1 LTCLNV
7 EGAII
12 RRPGAVESARASDA
26 EMMILSRYVF
36 RAVTRQVLAVS
47 AVLLLIVVLLQ
58 FTRVLAR
65 AAAEHFPSDL
75 LWMIVAWG
83 AAQNVAVILP
93 IGLALGIVL
102 GLGKLHEDHEI
113 AAMEACGAGGPRLW
127 GPVVLLVIGV
137 TLALAWLSLIYNPR
151 AAAQGDAQK
160 GLALRLGMYLTP
172 RAGEFRS
179 FGDGHFVLYAA
190 RVDEDGLM
198 TSVFAHR
205 ADDSGESVVVAQSG
219 RVERSA
225 QNVPVAVVLNNGTYY
240 GLLDRHLRQRI
251 VRFSEQRI
259 GLSIPTSQ
267 PLSGRPDSIPTST
280 LLHSKRPRE
289 VAELQA
295 RMALPL
301 MALILGFIAIP
312 LSRLRPRQG
321 RYARAG
327 LIVLIYFVYTN
338 LITAGQTWIVGGGV
352 PVWLGLWWLHV
363 ALGLIATLIP
373 LASKYWRR
381 RRSRVASGLVSA

>member
-1 LTCLNV
+1 
-7 EGAII
+7 
-12 RRPGAVESARASDA
+12 
-26 EMMILSRYVF
+26 MILSRYVF

-93 IGLALGIVL
+93 IGLALGIAL

-113 AAMEACGAGGPRLW
+113 AAMEACGAGGARIW
-127 GPVVLLVIGV
+127 APVALLVTGV
-137 TLALAWLSLIYNPR
+137 TVVLAWLTLVYNPH

-172 RAGEFRS
+172 HAGEFRS
-179 FGDGHFVLYAA
+179 FGGGQLVLYAA
-190 RVDEDGLM
+190 KVDEDGLM
-198 TSVFAHR
+198 SSVFAHR
-205 ADDSGESVVVAQSG
+205 ADESGESVVVARSG
-219 RVERSA
+219 RIERGA
-225 QNVPVAVVLNNGTYY
+225 LDVPVAVVLSNGTYY
-240 GLLDRHLRQRI
+240 QLLDRRLRQRI

-259 GLSIPTSQ
+259 GLRVPASQ
-267 PLSGRPDSIPTST
+267 PVSGRPDSIPTSV

-289 VAELQA
+289 IAELQG
-295 RMALPL
+295 RIALPL
-301 MALILGFIAIP
+301 MALTLGLIAIP

-338 LITAGQTWIVGGGV
+338 VITAGQTWIVGGRT
-352 PVWLGLWWLHV
+352 PAWLGLWWIHV
-363 ALGLIATLIP
+363 ALGLIAALTYFGP
-373 LASKYWRR
+373 RYWRR
-381 RRSRVASGLVSA
+381 RRSRIASMRSVPA